1 MIVFVSKNLFF
12 FFWLVFKFL
21 WTKEK
26 TSDGF
31 SLRAKNRDMS
41 VLRPGAVR
49 RTAGPG
55 ALTVVEAPS
64 HRLRRDR
71 GHAFSQLSNFV
82 SLNKEPKC

>member
-1 MIVFVSKNLFF
+1 MQQMPDMRETAVRSL
-12 FFWLVFKFL
+12 
-21 WTKEK
+21 
-26 TSDGF
+26 DGEDPLA
-31 SLRAKNRDMS
+31 LRAKNRDMS

-82 SLNKEPKC
+82 SLNKEPKS